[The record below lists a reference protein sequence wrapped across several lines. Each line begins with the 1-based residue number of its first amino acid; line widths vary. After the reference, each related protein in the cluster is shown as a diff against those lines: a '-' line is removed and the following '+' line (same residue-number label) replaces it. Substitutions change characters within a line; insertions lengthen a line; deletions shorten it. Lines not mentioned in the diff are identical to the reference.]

1 MDTDEVE
8 FLGEKQNITIVP
20 TFNSTVVHLISG
32 DVGPFRAGLPTNVPL
47 WMGVQLKQRRQCK
60 IQPLDWMDVDRLTE
74 IREEEKQSQTFSKM
88 PSDHYMVE
96 AKILLDCASD
106 DIPRADEIRT
116 TIKDIWDIRMSKIR
130 TSVNKLIKNADS
142 YAGLDNLTVM
152 EINSIRPILPHALD
166 QIYRIKAS
174 KKLKTTSQ
182 NSTTF
187 HTSTRPSTSFS
198 S

>member
-8 FLGEKQNITIVP
+8 FLGEKQIITVVP
-20 TFNSTVVHLISG
+20 TFNSPVLHLISG
-32 DVGPFRAGLPTNVPL
+32 DVGPFRAGLPTNVPMWL
-47 WMGVQLKQRRQCK
+47 AVQLKQRQQGK
-60 IQPLDWMDVDRLTE
+60 IQAPDWMDIDRLTE
-74 IREEEKQSQTFSKM
+74 MKENEKQSQTFTKM

-116 TIKDIWDIRMSKIR
+116 IIKDIWDIRMSKIR

-174 KKLKTTSQ
+174 KKLRVPSQ

-187 HTSTRPSTSFS
+187 HTSSRPSTSFS